1 VRVTS
6 WLSAGCVLAALL
18 AAGPAAAV
26 GPVDV
31 ELEGRYWVN
40 DFEKVDEAGDLDDE
54 ASAFGWRGRL
64 WVGRFGVQLEQ
75 HSSDPS
81 DVDPQATYSSAELD
95 YKLFE
100 IGDSFVSLGAGW
112 QRNEYEFGSYTSTA
126 EGLRVSAEVA
136 VELFWILRGTA
147 RAGYYPDLGD
157 MSDGAGSAWEDADGY
172 DWELAVGIHPLPFLW
187 FSAGYREAQI
197 GADGASGA
205 AAAGATEFAN
215 SGYFGAVGVK
225 F

>member
-1 VRVTS
+1 MRVKA
-6 WLSAGCVLAALL
+6 WPVAGCVVAIGLVAVPTAAL
-18 AAGPAAAV
+18 

-40 DFEKVDEAGDLDDE
+40 DFEKVDEIEDLDDE
-54 ASAFGWRGRL
+54 ASAIGWRGRL
-64 WVGRFGVQLEQ
+64 WVGRFGVQVEQ

-81 DVDPQATYSSAELD
+81 DLEPKGTVTSAELEF
-95 YKLFE
+95 KLLEF
-100 IGDSFVSLGAGW
+100 GDSFLGVGAGW
-112 QRNEYEFGSYTSTA
+112 QRNEYEYGPYTSTA
-126 EGLRVSAEVA
+126 EGPRLSAEVS

-147 RAGYYPDLGD
+147 RAGYYPDLGEI
-157 MSDGAGSAWEDADGY
+157 SDGVGSTWEDVNGY

-197 GADGASGA
+197 SADGVSGA
-205 AAAGATEFAN
+205 AAGPTDLTN

>member
-1 VRVTS
+1 VGVRA
-6 WLSAGCVLAALL
+6 WLVASCAAAIGLV
-18 AAGPAAAV
+18 AVPAAAL

-40 DFEKVDEAGDLDDE
+40 DFEKVDEIEDLDDE
-54 ASAFGWRGRL
+54 ASAIGWRGRL
-64 WVGRFGVQLEQ
+64 WIGRFGVQVEQ

-81 DVDPQATYSSAELD
+81 DLEPKGTVTSAELD
-95 YKLFE
+95 FKLLEF
-100 IGDSFVSLGAGW
+100 GDSFLGVGAGW
-112 QRNEYEFGSYTSTA
+112 QRNEYEYGPYTSTA
-126 EGLRVSAEVA
+126 EGPRLSAEVS
-136 VELFWILRGTA
+136 VELFWILRGIA
-147 RAGYYPDLGD
+147 RAGYYPDLGEI
-157 MSDGAGSAWEDADGY
+157 SDGTGSTWEDVNGY

-197 GADGASGA
+197 SAEGVSGA
-205 AAAGATEFAN
+205 AVGATDFTN